1 MLGLLQLVY
10 PRATTVYHIELART
24 LHDGDCIALINVFRA
39 MAGNKFVEDPYTKA
53 RFHPQCT
60 GQLSPVG
67 DVAQIGADVSG
78 LLCSPT
84 QLR

>member
-1 MLGLLQLVY
+1 LQLL
-10 PRATTVYHIELART
+10 RSDDNHICIGELAKPQ
-24 LHDGDCIALINVFRA
+24 HGGECNALANIFRA

>member
-1 MLGLLQLVY
+1 MIDHCTASRCVPGEFV
-10 PRATTVYHIELART
+10 AI
-24 LHDGDCIALINVFRA
+24 
-39 MAGNKFVEDPYTKA
+39 AGNKFVEDPYTKA
-53 RFHPQCT
+53 RFHPQCS

-67 DVAQIGADVSG
+67 DIAQIGADVSG